1 MFDMSEFSNRFRQLK
16 DEAKLTLKDLSE
28 ALDITSPNLSYYM
41 KGREPSYDILIKIAD
56 YFNVTTDWLIGRTD
70 ERNKESISTIEM
82 IEKKL
87 SNIPDFT
94 QLTGKSKEYYLQ
106 IQSMILDILEN
117 VYLIYGAFGESYEP
131 LLHKQFPM
139 MFNAF
144 SRGIQEYIFVLS
156 NAPATTR
163 KDKILEFVQNVDL
176 IADVTHQLTLGSSY
190 LCVACLY
197 LYFDNIPKNDLES
210 LRQIMDF
217 TINCYAEKYPNEKTN
232 EIFEKINNLH
242 TE

>member
-1 MFDMSEFSNRFRQLK
+1 MSEFSNRFRQLK
-16 DEAKLTLKDLSE
+16 DESNLTLKDLSE

-70 ERNKESISTIEM
+70 ERNKENISTLEM
-82 IEKKL
+82 IEQKL
-87 SNIPDFT
+87 SNIPDYA
-94 QLTGKSKEYYLQ
+94 QLTGKPKEYYLQ
-106 IQSMILDILEN
+106 IQSTVLDILEN
-117 VYLIYGAFGESYEP
+117 VYLIYGALGENYGT

-139 MFNAF
+139 VFIAL
-144 SRGIQEYIFVLS
+144 SRGIQEYLFVLS

-176 IADVTHQLTLGSSY
+176 IADVTHQLTLGSSF
-190 LCVACLY
+190 LCVTCLC
-197 LYFDNIPKNDLES
+197 LYFDDIPKNDLES

-217 TINCYAEKYPNEKTN
+217 TINRYAEKYPDEK
-232 EIFEKINNLH
+232 IDQMLSKINNLH
-242 TE
+242 AK

>member
-1 MFDMSEFSNRFRQLK
+1 MSEFSNRFRQLK
-16 DEAKLTLKDLSE
+16 DEAALTLKDLSE
-28 ALDITSPNLSYYM
+28 ALGITSPNLSYYM

-70 ERNKESISTIEM
+70 ERNKENISTIEM
-82 IEKKL
+82 IEQKL
-87 SNIPDFT
+87 SNIPEYA
-94 QLTGKSKEYYLQ
+94 QLTGKPKEYYLQ

-117 VYLIYGAFGESYEP
+117 VYLIYGAFGESYGT

-156 NAPATTR
+156 NTPAAMR
-163 KDKILEFVQNVDL
+163 KDKILEFVQNIDL

-197 LYFDNIPKNDLES
+197 LYFDDIPKNDLES

-217 TINCYAEKYPNEKTN
+217 SINRYAEKYPDEKID
-232 EIFEKINNLH
+232 EMFSKINNLH

>member
-1 MFDMSEFSNRFRQLK
+1 MSEFSNRFRQLK
-16 DEAKLTLKDLSE
+16 DEAALTLKDLSE

-70 ERNKESISTIEM
+70 ERNKENISTIEM
-82 IEKKL
+82 IEQKL
-87 SNIPDFT
+87 SNIPEYA
-94 QLTGKSKEYYLQ
+94 QLTGKPKEYYLQ

-117 VYLIYGAFGESYEP
+117 VYLIYGAFGENYGT

-156 NAPATTR
+156 NTPAAMR
-163 KDKILEFVQNVDL
+163 KDKILEFVQNIDL

-197 LYFDNIPKNDLES
+197 LYFDDIPKNDLES

-217 TINCYAEKYPNEKTN
+217 SINRYAEKYPDEKID
-232 EIFEKINNLH
+232 EMFSKINNLH

>member
-1 MFDMSEFSNRFRQLK
+1 MSEFSNRFRQLK
-16 DEAKLTLKDLSE
+16 DEAALTLKDLSE

-70 ERNKESISTIEM
+70 ERNKENISTIEM
-82 IEKKL
+82 IEQKL
-87 SNIPDFT
+87 SNIPEYA
-94 QLTGKSKEYYLQ
+94 QLTGKPKEYYLQ
-106 IQSMILDILEN
+106 IQSMILEILEN
-117 VYLIYGAFGESYEP
+117 VYLIYSALGESYGT

-156 NAPATTR
+156 NTPAAMR
-163 KDKILEFVQNVDL
+163 KDKILEFVQNIDL

-197 LYFDNIPKNDLES
+197 LYFDDIPKNDLES

-217 TINCYAEKYPNEKTN
+217 SINRYAEKYPDEKID
-232 EIFEKINNLH
+232 EMFSKINNLH